1 MVKQSAFETK
11 AGLQNKRKKTEN
23 MKWKYEK
30 EDERAW
36 RKLNKTARCQTKRE
50 IKKFAKKTESVK
62 WKYEKK
68 NI

>member
-36 RKLNKTARCQTKRE
+36 RKLNKAARCQTKRE
-50 IKKFAKKTESVK
+50 IKK
-62 WKYEKK
+62 
-68 NI
+68 